1 MNYVCRMDLQ
11 SAYKDYLAAMAKI
24 YERDEAENIWK
35 IVSEKI
41 IAVRI
46 HRNHYSRIILNN
58 SQVQQL
64 KSAQER
70 LLRHEPIQ
78 YVINECWFYDIP
90 FYVDNNVLIPRPETE
105 EIVDWVIKEN
115 KLKENLAILDVGTG
129 SGCIPITLKRKIPAA
144 TVNSCDIS
152 NGALAV
158 ARKNAAVHETVIH
171 FFHIDF
177 LNEKNRDLLPEVDV
191 IISNPPYIPECD
203 KNEIRKNVLDHE
215 PHLALFVKNEDP
227 LIFYQAIAKFGLQR
241 LKQKGSIYVEIH
253 ESFAEMVIQTFE
265 QMSYSTELR
274 KDIQGKERMV
284 KAFRSA

>member
-1 MNYVCRMDLQ
+1 
-11 SAYKDYLAAMAKI
+11 
-24 YERDEAENIWK
+24 
-35 IVSEKI
+35 
-41 IAVRI
+41 
-46 HRNHYSRIILNN
+46 
-58 SQVQQL
+58 
-64 KSAQER
+64 
-70 LLRHEPIQ
+70 LRHEPIQ

-129 SGCIPITLKRKIPAA
+129 SGCIPIILKRKIPAA
-144 TVNSCDIS
+144 TVNSCDVS

-158 ARKNAAVHETVIH
+158 ARKNAAVHETGIH